1 MWSKRLKW
9 DLSGIFFIQS
19 MVNIWKALLGRVAEP
34 ETLTAFIKCL
44 DMYLALN
51 ASSHVLEDE
60 INADGYPQ
68 IDIDVVD

>member
-19 MVNIWKALLGRVAEP
+19 MVNIWKALLGRVVEP

-44 DMYLALN
+44 EMYLALN
-51 ASSHVLEDE
+51 VSSHVLEDE